1 MAASAKWYVV
11 HTYSGYENA
20 VAATVM
26 KSAENRKMQ
35 DLIFETNIPMETV
48 TEVTDSSSL
57 GILFTN
63 LTDNN
68 LESCTIGE
76 SEYKDLHCGSIDMIP
91 GESDVHIHLEEKDD
105 YNAAREIL
113 NILMGGEE

>member
-1 MAASAKWYVV
+1 
-11 HTYSGYENA
+11 
-20 VAATVM
+20 M
-26 KSAENRKMQ
+26 KLILKNGVEIEIIRDTGIG
-35 DLIFETNIPMETV
+35 DLV
-48 TEVTDSSSL
+48 TEITDSSSL
-57 GILFTN
+57 GILLTN

-76 SEYKDLHCGSIDMIP
+76 SEYKDLHCAGIDLIP
-91 GESDVHIHLEEKDD
+91 GEPEAHIHLEEKDD

>member
-1 MAASAKWYVV
+1 
-11 HTYSGYENA
+11 
-20 VAATVM
+20 M
-26 KSAENRKMQ
+26 KLILKNGVEIEIVRDMGIG
-35 DLIFETNIPMETV
+35 DLV